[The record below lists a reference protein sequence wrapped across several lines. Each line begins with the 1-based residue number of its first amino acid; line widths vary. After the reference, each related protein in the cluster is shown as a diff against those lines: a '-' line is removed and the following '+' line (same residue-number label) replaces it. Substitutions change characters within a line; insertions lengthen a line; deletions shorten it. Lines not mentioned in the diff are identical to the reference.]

1 MMDSFPNVR
10 GQKIQTDKVFPRKD
24 KQSAERENINA
35 WGEEAI
41 EMTEGE
47 TRRGSWKVGEEGT
60 SMEKTI
66 ILGRREKGKLVI
78 QDYFIVLLR

>member
-10 GQKIQTDKVFPRKD
+10 GQKMQRTKFSKKRQT
-24 KQSAERENINA
+24 SAERENINS

-78 QDYFIVLLR
+78 QDYFIALLR